1 MSAGLQAN
9 EIIIVR
15 RRASLETDSV
25 KGGVWKIA
33 FADFMTAMMAFFLVM
48 WLINVT
54 DESVRKGVA
63 QYFNPVKLASTT
75 QTRKGLNDPDVPG
88 PEVTNPAK
96 IDAQMETTP
105 DPDGSPGA
113 ANGSDAT
120 GSMPLRDGLVA
131 GRRAGEFNPTLS
143 EAQLF
148 SDPYAVLDE
157 LVGTLGDQLEAG
169 VAPETEGIGQQQTE
183 GALGGDAFRDPFD
196 PMYWQFLPGR
206 KTSVQEGGPAASVTG
221 QTAIGT
227 VAFEA
232 PATGE
237 EGETPAQPQPQGT
250 AAGQTPETQPDA
262 PLTAAAVPQPKEGV
276 APATVTEA
284 VAAAPQQAPVAEA
297 STPPAPEAAKA
308 ETAEAETAEAAQAAS
323 RTEAAAA
330 EIREAITSSANG
342 PLAET
347 ASRIEVSR
355 QDGGVL
361 ISLTDAENFGMF
373 AVGSAE
379 PRPELVKLM
388 ERIGAVL
395 SSRPGKI
402 IIRGHTDARPFRS
415 ASNDNWRLSTSR
427 AHMALYMLVRGGV
440 EAGRIER
447 VEGYADRELKQ
458 AEDPYA
464 PANRRIEIFLME
476 EGA

>member
-15 RRASLETDSV
+15 RRASLESDTV

-120 GSMPLRDGLVA
+120 GSMPLREGLVA

-143 EAQLF
+143 ESQLF
-148 SDPYAVLDE
+148 SDPYAVLDQ

-206 KTSVQEGGPAASVTG
+206 KTSLQEGGPAASVTG

-232 PATGE
+232 PASDEDGE
-237 EGETPAQPQPQGT
+237 APAQPEGT
-250 AAGQTPETQPDA
+250 AEGQVPEAEPDA
-262 PLTAAAVPQPKEGV
+262 PLTAVRVPEPKQGVAPAAETQAAPVAAVPQQTSV
-276 APATVTEA
+276 ADASAPA
-284 VAAAPQQAPVAEA
+284 AP
-297 STPPAPEAAKA
+297 
-308 ETAEAETAEAAQAAS
+308 ETAEAEQAVL
-323 RTEAAAA
+323 RTEAAAS
-330 EIREAITSSANG
+330 EIREAITASANG

-347 ASRIEVSR
+347 ASRIEVSM

-395 SSRPGKI
+395 SARPGKI
-402 IIRGHTDARPFRS
+402 VIRGHTDGRPFKS

-440 EAGRIER
+440 DASRIER

>member
-15 RRASLETDSV
+15 RRASLETDTV

-63 QYFNPVKLASTT
+63 QYFNPVKLTSTT

-88 PEVTNPAK
+88 PDVTNPAK

-105 DPDGSPGA
+105 DPDGSPGT

-148 SDPYAVLDE
+148 SDPYAVLDQ

-183 GALGGDAFRDPFD
+183 GAQGGDAFRDPFD

-206 KTSVQEGGPAASVTG
+206 KTSVQEGGAAASVTG

-232 PATGE
+232 PASGD
-237 EGETPAQPQPQGT
+237 EGETPAQPQGT
-250 AAGQTPETQPDA
+250 AAAQVVETEPDA
-262 PLTAAAVPQPKEGV
+262 PLTAVTVPKPKEGV
-276 APATVTEA
+276 APAAETESAPVA
-284 VAAAPQQAPVAEA
+284 VAAVPQQAPVADA
-297 STPPAPEAAKA
+297 SAPAVPETLQA
-308 ETAEAETAEAAQAAS
+308 EQAVS
-323 RTEAAAA
+323 RTEAVAS
-330 EIREAITSSANG
+330 EIREAITASANG
-342 PLAET
+342 QLAET

-395 SSRPGKI
+395 SSRTGKI

-415 ASNDNWRLSTSR
+415 ANNDNWRLSTSR

-440 EAGRIER
+440 DAGRIER

-458 AEDPYA
+458 ADDPYA

-476 EGA
+476 EGV